1 MFCRKNVT
9 SFCKLLHCK
18 SYSHFCSKN
27 IIVFENTL
35 ATVVMEFVI
44 NKLVKLR
51 MLYTTGHC
59 TLQLAAQMALEKV
72 CQAYTTARQEVSIL
86 QTVCHPHIV
95 PLLGFS
101 RRPLALLLALAP
113 MGSLQ
118 DLLEKRHKEGL
129 RLPVFVI
136 KQVVIQVMKWFHSS
150 R

>member
-1 MFCRKNVT
+1 MKCIQ
-9 SFCKLLHCK
+9 
-18 SYSHFCSKN
+18 Y
-27 IIVFENTL
+27 VFQL
-35 ATVVMEFVI
+35 AT
-44 NKLVKLR
+44 
-51 MLYTTGHC
+51 
-59 TLQLAAQMALEKV
+59 QMALEKV

-86 QTVCHPHIV
+86 QTVHHPHIV

-136 KQVVIQVMKWFHSS
+136 KQVVIQVRAVTLEVLKAETK
-150 R
+150 